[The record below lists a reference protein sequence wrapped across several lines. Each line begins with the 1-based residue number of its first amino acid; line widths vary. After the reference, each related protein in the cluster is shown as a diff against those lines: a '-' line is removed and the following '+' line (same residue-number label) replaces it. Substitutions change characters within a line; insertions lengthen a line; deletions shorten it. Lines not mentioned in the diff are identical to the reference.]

1 MPLTCH
7 RTRATRLHLQSLH
20 LQSLHWR
27 PLGLAVLLAL
37 GVGLAEAGPAKAQDP
52 AQHYRDCLAQAS
64 TDPAAALADART
76 WEQAG
81 GGNPA
86 RHCAAAATAA
96 LGRPAEAAGMLE
108 DLGRDLLT
116 QEPVLG
122 AQVMLEAG
130 ATWLDA
136 DAPGQAVRVY
146 SGLLELLP
154 DLPDA
159 LMGRAYA
166 NGRAGDDRA
175 ALADLER
182 VEEVAPGLFAEAG
195 PLQAVLLRRLGRLDD
210 ALVLLDDLLARRP
223 DDAALLLERGIARLR
238 SGDEDG
244 ARADWQR
251 LLEVAPEVP
260 EAAAAAANIARLDA
274 AGG

>member
-1 MPLTCH
+1 MPVTSQ
-7 RTRATRLHLQSLH
+7 RTRAIHLH

-27 PLGLAVLLAL
+27 PLGLAVLLGL
-37 GVGLAEAGPAKAQDP
+37 GLAAGTAMAQDQ
-52 AQHYRDCLAQAS
+52 AQHYRDCLAQTS
-64 TDPAAALADART
+64 SDPAAALADART

-108 DLGRDLLT
+108 DLGLDLLA

-136 DAPGQAVRVY
+136 DAPGEAVRVY
-146 SGLLELLP
+146 SRLLELLP

-166 NGRAGDDRA
+166 LGQVEDYRA

-182 VEEVAPGLFAEAG
+182 VEDVAPSLFPDAG

-210 ALVLLDDLLARRP
+210 ALALLDDLLALRP
-223 DDAALLLERGIARLR
+223 DDPALLLERGIARLR

-251 LLEVAPEVP
+251 LLAVAPEAP
-260 EAAAAAANIARLDA
+260 EAIAAAANIARLDA
-274 AGG
+274 SPGG